1 MLIDIQNSI
10 KAAESRGF
18 EQWAK
23 IHNLKQAAK
32 TLNFLTEHDISEY
45 EQLQAAKNGGKL
57 PGFKTLHTEYKELTE
72 KKDKLYQEYGRITA

>member
-1 MLIDIQNSI
+1 MAERKRAIQL
-10 KAAESRGF
+10 KFYVAD

-45 EQLQAAKNGGKL
+45 EQL
-57 PGFKTLHTEYKELTE
+57 
-72 KKDKLYQEYGRITA
+72 